1 MSHNFLKTLVFFSI
15 LIFASCTKKIRQ
27 PYIISD
33 YFDIQQLEEYDHQS
47 CANLKLN
54 FDKSQNVESKLY
66 WHCRLSFSKYH
77 LEINPVFPR
86 QQEFNQK
93 ITDLI
98 AKISIKISRNQETN
112 IEKAINKIDEKD
124 HRQCNKMGYYPDAKD
139 QAKIEEYYL
148 CRKNLIELNYT
159 ELPFGN
165 KKYAEYQNKS
175 YNIAF
180 VIDKRIK
187 ESIKQNQEKLE
198 KNPECS
204 SFRTYSDD
212 FEKCVKSL
220 DLYKNCLAESNV
232 KILEK
237 EGSEKIICQKQAYVR
252 FNDEMIKND
261 ERVDLEIINR
271 NKNSDKQNKHNFES
285 NGINEKDFIGKVPKK
300 KDEKILSEQDALEAR
315 IKKWEEEKKKGNK
328 IQNNSNNI
336 YSKHE
341 IARLRREF
349 ISSCLKII
357 DADLSIY
364 KKNIYE
370 KCEKIKYL
378 N

>member
-1 MSHNFLKTLVFFSI
+1 MNHKFLKTLVFFSI
-15 LIFASCTKKIRQ
+15 LISASCAKKIQQ

-33 YFDIQQLEEYDHQS
+33 YLDIQQLEEYDHKS

-54 FDKSQNVESKLY
+54 FDKSNIVESKLY

-93 ITDLI
+93 ISDLI
-98 AKISIKISRNQETN
+98 AQISIKISRNQETN
-112 IEKAINKIDEKD
+112 IEREINKIDEKD

-139 QAKIEEYYL
+139 QTKIEEYYL
-148 CRKNLIELNYT
+148 CRKNLIELNYS

-165 KKYAEYQNKS
+165 QKYAEYQNKS

-198 KNPECS
+198 KYPECS
-204 SFRTYSDD
+204 NFRTYSDE

-220 DLYKNCLAESNV
+220 DLYKNCIAESNV
-232 KILEK
+232 KIFNK
-237 EGSEKIICQKQAYVR
+237 EGSEKIICQKQAYIR

-271 NKNSDKQNKHNFES
+271 NKNSDKQNKNNFES
-285 NGINEKDFIGKVPKK
+285 IGINEKDFIGKAPKK
-300 KDEKILSEQDALEAR
+300 KDEKKLSEQDELEAR

-328 IQNNSNNI
+328 IQNNSDNI

-341 IARLRREF
+341 IAKLRREF

>member
-1 MSHNFLKTLVFFSI
+1 MNHKFLKTLVFFSI
-15 LIFASCTKKIRQ
+15 LTLSSCAKKIQQ
-27 PYIISD
+27 PYIISN
-33 YFDIQQLEEYDHQS
+33 YLDIQQLEEYDHKS

-54 FDKSQNVESKLY
+54 FDKSNIVESKLY

-93 ITDLI
+93 ISDLI
-98 AKISIKISRNQETN
+98 AQISIKISRNQETN
-112 IEKAINKIDEKD
+112 IEREINKIDEKD

-139 QAKIEEYYL
+139 QTKIEEYYL
-148 CRKNLIELNYT
+148 CRKNLIELNYS

-165 KKYAEYQNKS
+165 QKYAEYQNKS

-198 KNPECS
+198 KYPECS
-204 SFRTYSDD
+204 NFRTYSDE

-220 DLYKNCLAESNV
+220 DLYKNCITESNI
-232 KILEK
+232 KILDK
-237 EGSEKIICQKQAYVR
+237 EGSEKIICQKQAYIR

-271 NKNSDKQNKHNFES
+271 NKNSDKQNKNNFES
-285 NGINEKDFIGKVPKK
+285 IGINEKDFIGKAPKK
-300 KDEKILSEQDALEAR
+300 KDEKKLSEQDALEDR
-315 IKKWEEEKKKGNK
+315 IKKWEEERAEENK
-328 IQNNSNNI
+328 IKNNSDNI

-341 IARLRREF
+341 IAKLRREF